1 MSTSVWKNT
10 PSGRTVRRN
19 PKKQTKPFVML
30 PKYMIRSDAWQALSA
45 GAVAAYVELAC
56 RYDGLNNG
64 RLHLSCREQAASRHC
79 SSRAAANY
87 MSELIEK
94 GFVEVV
100 RRSGFSVK
108 DRKRQA
114 AEYRLTGF
122 HCDVTRQP
130 PSKGFMKWRPENISR
145 CTRMHSTVHWNAP
158 RTKYIEEFTLTV
170 HANAP

>member
-30 PKYMIRSDAWQALSA
+30 PKYMIRSDAWQALSG

-87 MSELIEK
+87 MNELVEK

-130 PSKGFMKWRPENISR
+130 PSKGFMKWRPEK
-145 CTRMHSTVHWNAP
+145 HFTVHQDAQLGALGC
-158 RTKYIEEFTLTV
+158 TEDKI
-170 HANAP
+170 H

>member
-1 MSTSVWKNT
+1 VLAPCEINAAVGQEQSDCLRQKQGSRMSTSVWKNT

-30 PKYMIRSDAWQALSA
+30 PKYMIRSDAWQALSG

-64 RLHLSCREQAASRHC
+64 RLHLSCREQAESRHC
-79 SSRAAANY
+79 S
-87 MSELIEK
+87 
-94 GFVEVV
+94 
-100 RRSGFSVK
+100 SVK

-130 PSKGFMKWRPENISR
+130 PSKAFMKWHPEK
-145 CTRMHSTVHWNAP
+145 HFTVHPGAQHGALGC
-158 RTKYIEEFTLTV
+158 TEAKI
-170 HANAP
+170 H